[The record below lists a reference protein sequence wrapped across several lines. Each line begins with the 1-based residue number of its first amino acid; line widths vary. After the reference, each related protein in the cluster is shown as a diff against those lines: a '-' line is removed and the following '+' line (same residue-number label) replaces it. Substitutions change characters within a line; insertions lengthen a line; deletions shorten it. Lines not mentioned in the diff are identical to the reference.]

1 MQKPPEL
8 SFPPPLLALQLTVPK
23 AEVSCKVTLLLKIGR
38 GRAAMRCQ
46 FSAVPRRLG
55 PSWSGREVKLAVNAG
70 PADGQ
75 VGGWPR
81 WAAAVRDA
89 LARRSLSVNAAAEH
103 LGVRNVT
110 LRRWLDG
117 AAPPQLS
124 LLPRIAEI
132 TGLTHAIQLEL
143 GGVLPPAMRAEAHA
157 IQVTAELRSA
167 VGTIAEAV
175 AHAGELAFSDV
186 GARLAGIL
194 LSHEGADLQVTLR
207 RAYRGRRYPV
217 HLSTYVGVQRIHADS
232 DEDDAALRRR
242 VTQIVGESARAFG
255 AQWREQDPHDWSPPR
270 PNLILNVPQHE
281 RPRPPAATA
290 LSAAPNI
297 MMLGCPYAH
306 AEYIGALIADAL
318 GYGYLDVRY
327 SVPMPLD
334 LAPADP
340 AVTAAR
346 TQFLRALAADGAA
359 THKHV
364 WSVTDHRV
372 LPAITES
379 LAEADV
385 ACAIYVRS
393 GDRLLARGGEIWN
406 VRWEEM
412 LRLRATLDRLAE
424 TASWSV
430 LTLSL
435 PDELL
440 ADPLLAHEG
449 LTEGSTAEGDIDRD
463 RIADVAMLAAVDA
476 WRHMHTYGFVPAAAA
491 AGGRLRA
498 TIDGQGDPR
507 PSMVA
512 EARRMP
518 ARRR

>member
-1 MQKPPEL
+1 
-8 SFPPPLLALQLTVPK
+8 
-23 AEVSCKVTLLLKIGR
+23 
-38 GRAAMRCQ
+38 
-46 FSAVPRRLG
+46 
-55 PSWSGREVKLAVNAG
+55 VNADHSDAE
-70 PADGQ
+70 P
-75 VGGWPR
+75 GGWPR

-89 LARRSLSVNAAAEH
+89 LARKSLSVNAAAEH
-103 LGVRNVT
+103 LGVRNTT

-124 LLPRIAEI
+124 LLPRIAEL

-157 IQVTAELRSA
+157 IQVTSELRSA

-175 AHAGELAFSDV
+175 AHAGELAFSDA

-194 LSHEGADLQVTLR
+194 LGEEGADLQVTLR

-217 HLSTYVGVQRIHADS
+217 HLSTYVGVQRIHADGYA
-232 DEDDAALRRR
+232 DGYEDDAALRHR

-255 AQWREQDPHDWSPPR
+255 AQWREQDPHDWPAPR

-290 LSAAPNI
+290 LGAAPDI
-297 MMLGCPYAH
+297 LMLGCPYAH
-306 AEYIGALIADAL
+306 AEYIGALLADAL

-334 LAPADP
+334 LAPDDP

-346 TQFLRALAADGAA
+346 IGFIAALTADDAA
-359 THKHV
+359 TRKHV

-372 LPAITES
+372 LPAVTAS
-379 LAEADV
+379 LAGADI
-385 ACAIYVRS
+385 ACVIYVRS

-406 VRWEEM
+406 VPLEEM
-412 LRLRATLDRLAE
+412 IRLRATLDDLAE
-424 TASWSV
+424 TAPWSV
-430 LTLSL
+430 LILSL

-440 ADPLLAHEG
+440 AGEPADDPG
-449 LTEGSTAEGDIDRD
+449 IDRD
-463 RIADVAMLAAVDA
+463 RIADVAMLAAADA
-476 WRHMHTYGFVPAAAA
+476 WRHMHSYGFVPAAAA
-491 AGGRLRA
+491 AGGRLR
-498 TIDGQGDPR
+498 TMFDRYGRPEGDPR
-507 PSMVA
+507 RSMVA
-512 EARRMP
+512 GARRMP
-518 ARRR
+518 PRR

>member
-1 MQKPPEL
+1 VDADHSE
-8 SFPPPLLALQLTVPK
+8 
-23 AEVSCKVTLLLKIGR
+23 AE
-38 GRAAMRCQ
+38 
-46 FSAVPRRLG
+46 P
-55 PSWSGREVKLAVNAG
+55 
-70 PADGQ
+70 
-75 VGGWPR
+75 GGWPR

-89 LARRSLSVNAAAEH
+89 LARKSLSVNAAAEH
-103 LGVRNVT
+103 LGVRNTT

-124 LLPRIAEI
+124 LLPRIAEL

-157 IQVTAELRSA
+157 IQVTSELRSA

-175 AHAGELAFSDV
+175 AHAGELAFSDA

-194 LSHEGADLQVTLR
+194 LSEEGADLQVTLR

-232 DEDDAALRRR
+232 REDDAALRHR

-255 AQWREQDPHDWSPPR
+255 AQWREQDPHDWPEPR

-290 LSAAPNI
+290 LGAAPDI
-297 MMLGCPYAH
+297 LMLGCPYAH
-306 AEYIGALIADAL
+306 AEYIGALLADAL

-327 SVPMPLD
+327 SAPMPLD
-334 LAPADP
+334 LAPDDP

-346 TQFLRALAADGAA
+346 IGFIGALTADDAA
-359 THKHV
+359 TRKHV

-372 LPAITES
+372 LPAVTAS
-379 LAEADV
+379 LAGADI
-385 ACAIYVRS
+385 ACVIYVRS

-406 VRWEEM
+406 VPLEEM
-412 LRLRATLDRLAE
+412 IRLRATLDDLAE
-424 TASWSV
+424 TAPWSV
-430 LTLSL
+430 LILSL

-440 ADPLLAHEG
+440 ADEPPDDTHDAG
-449 LTEGSTAEGDIDRD
+449 AGDTGAGDTGAGIDRD
-463 RIADVAMLAAVDA
+463 RIADVATLAAADA
-476 WRHMHTYGFVPAAAA
+476 WRHMHSYGFVPGASA
-491 AGGRLRA
+491 AGGRLR
-498 TIDGQGDPR
+498 TMFDRHGRPEGDPR
-507 PSMVA
+507 RSMVA
-512 EARRMP
+512 GTRRMP
-518 ARRR
+518 PRR

>member
-1 MQKPPEL
+1 M
-8 SFPPPLLALQLTVPK
+8 
-23 AEVSCKVTLLLKIGR
+23 
-38 GRAAMRCQ
+38 
-46 FSAVPRRLG
+46 
-55 PSWSGREVKLAVNAG
+55 KLAVNTD

-75 VGGWPR
+75 AGGWPR

-89 LARRSLSVNAAAEH
+89 LARKSLSVNAAAEY
-103 LGVRNVT
+103 LGVRNTT

-124 LLPRIAEI
+124 LLPRIADL

-157 IQVTAELRSA
+157 IQLTNELRSA
-167 VGTIAEAV
+167 VGAIADAV

-217 HLSTYVGVQRIHADS
+217 HLSTYVGVQRIHPDTE
-232 DEDDAALRRR
+232 EDDTALRRR

-255 AQWREQDPHDWSPPR
+255 AQWREQDPHDWPPPR

-290 LSAAPNI
+290 LSAANI

-346 TQFLRALAADGAA
+346 AQFLGALASDGAA

-372 LPAITES
+372 LPAITAS
-379 LAEADV
+379 LAEADI
-385 ACAIYVRS
+385 ACVIYVRS

-406 VRWEEM
+406 VPWEEM
-412 LRLRATLDRLAE
+412 LRLREMLDRLVE

-430 LTLSL
+430 LTLTL

-440 ADPLLAHEG
+440 AGTLLAGTLRADDGAEDG
-449 LTEGSTAEGDIDRD
+449 ADDGAADAGPAGGAPGRAGCLQLDLRRAGDARRGS
-463 RIADVAMLAAVDA
+463 LAAA
-476 WRHMHTYGFVPAAAA
+476 
-491 AGGRLRA
+491 
-498 TIDGQGDPR
+498 
-507 PSMVA
+507 S
-512 EARRMP
+512 
-518 ARRR
+518 RRRRPLPRLDPGGQRG

>member
-1 MQKPPEL
+1 MDADHSE
-8 SFPPPLLALQLTVPK
+8 
-23 AEVSCKVTLLLKIGR
+23 AE
-38 GRAAMRCQ
+38 
-46 FSAVPRRLG
+46 P
-55 PSWSGREVKLAVNAG
+55 
-70 PADGQ
+70 
-75 VGGWPR
+75 GGWPR

-103 LGVRNVT
+103 LGVRNTT

-124 LLPRIAEI
+124 LLPRIAEL

-157 IQVTAELRSA
+157 IQVTSELRSA

-175 AHAGELAFSDV
+175 AHAGELAFSDA

-194 LSHEGADLQVTLR
+194 LSEEGADLQVTLR

-232 DEDDAALRRR
+232 REDDAALRHR

-255 AQWREQDPHDWSPPR
+255 AQWREQDPHDWPEPR

-290 LSAAPNI
+290 LGAAPDI
-297 MMLGCPYAH
+297 LMLGCPYAH
-306 AEYIGALIADAL
+306 AEYIGALLADAL

-327 SVPMPLD
+327 SAPMPLD
-334 LAPADP
+334 LAPDDP

-346 TQFLRALAADGAA
+346 IGFIGALTADDAA
-359 THKHV
+359 TRKHV

-372 LPAITES
+372 LPAVTAS
-379 LAEADV
+379 LAGADI
-385 ACAIYVRS
+385 ACVIYVRS

-406 VRWEEM
+406 VPLEEM
-412 LRLRATLDRLAE
+412 IRLRATLDDLAE
-424 TASWSV
+424 TAPWSV
-430 LTLSL
+430 LILSL

-440 ADPLLAHEG
+440 AGEPADD
-449 LTEGSTAEGDIDRD
+449 TGDAGTGDAGTGIDRD
-463 RIADVAMLAAVDA
+463 RIADVATLAAADA
-476 WRHMHTYGFVPAAAA
+476 WRHMHSYGFVPGASA
-491 AGGRLRA
+491 AGGRLR
-498 TIDGQGDPR
+498 TMFDRYGRPEGDPR
-507 PSMVA
+507 RSMVA
-512 EARRMP
+512 GARRMP
-518 ARRR
+518 PRR

>member
-1 MQKPPEL
+1 M
-8 SFPPPLLALQLTVPK
+8 
-23 AEVSCKVTLLLKIGR
+23 
-38 GRAAMRCQ
+38 
-46 FSAVPRRLG
+46 
-55 PSWSGREVKLAVNAG
+55 G
-70 PADGQ
+70 PADADAA
-75 VGGWPR
+75 GWPR

-89 LARRSLSVNAAAEH
+89 LARKSLSVNAAAEY
-103 LGVRNVT
+103 LGVPNTT

-117 AAPPQLS
+117 APPPQLS
-124 LLPRIAEI
+124 LLPKVAEL

-157 IQVTAELRSA
+157 IQVASELRSA

-175 AHAGELAFSDV
+175 AHASELAFSDA

-194 LSHEGADLQVTLR
+194 LGQEGADLQVTLR

-217 HLSTYVGVQRIHADS
+217 HLTTYVGVQRIHTDS
-232 DEDDAALRRR
+232 REDEVARDEVARDEVARDEVARDEVALRRR

-255 AQWREQDPHDWSPPR
+255 AQWREQEPHDWPPPR
-270 PNLILNVPQHE
+270 PNLILTVPQHE
-281 RPRPPAATA
+281 RHRPPSATPLA
-290 LSAAPNI
+290 AAPNI
-297 MMLGCPYAH
+297 LMLGCPYSY

-318 GYGYLDVRY
+318 GYGYLDMRY

-346 TQFLRALAADGAA
+346 IRFVQALAADDAA
-359 THKHV
+359 TRKHV

-372 LPAITES
+372 LPAVAGR
-379 LAEADV
+379 LADADV

-406 VRWEEM
+406 VPREEM
-412 LRLRATLDRLAE
+412 FRLRATLDDLTE
-424 TASWSV
+424 SASWSV

-440 ADPLLAHEG
+440 
-449 LTEGSTAEGDIDRD
+449 TEDAAGGPAAGGHGDGPAAGGHGDGPAAGGHGAGDHGVDGDRL
-463 RIADVAMLAAVDA
+463 ADVAMLAAVDA
-476 WRHMHTYGFVPAAAA
+476 WRHMHSYGFVPGAAA
-491 AGGRLRA
+491 AGGRLRTMFDRHGRPEGRPA
-498 TIDGQGDPR
+498 AVDGGRGPPDAGPPPLGGDCR
-507 PSMVA
+507 T
-512 EARRMP
+512 
-518 ARRR
+518 

>member
-1 MQKPPEL
+1 
-8 SFPPPLLALQLTVPK
+8 V
-23 AEVSCKVTLLLKIGR
+23 R
-38 GRAAMRCQ
+38 
-46 FSAVPRRLG
+46 
-55 PSWSGREVKLAVNAG
+55 LAVNAD
-70 PADGQ
+70 PADGEA
-75 VGGWPR
+75 GGWPR

-89 LARRSLSVNAAAEH
+89 LARKSLSVNAAAEQ
-103 LGVRNVT
+103 LGVRNTT

-124 LLPRIAEI
+124 LLPKIAEL

-157 IQVTAELRSA
+157 IQVASELRSA

-175 AHAGELAFSDV
+175 AHASELAFSDA

-194 LSHEGADLQVTLR
+194 LSREGADLQVTLR

-217 HLSTYVGVQRIHADS
+217 HLSTYVGVQRIRADS
-232 DEDDAALRRR
+232 HEDEAAQDEKALRHR
-242 VTQIVGESARAFG
+242 VTRIVGESARAFG
-255 AQWREQDPHDWSPPR
+255 AQWREQEPHDWPPPR

-281 RPRPPAATA
+281 RPRSPSATA
-290 LSAAPNI
+290 LAAAPNI
-297 MMLGCPYAH
+297 LLLGCPYAY

-346 TQFLRALAADGAA
+346 IRFVQTLTADDAA

-372 LPAITES
+372 LPVVAAD

-385 ACAIYVRS
+385 ACVIYVRS

-406 VRWEEM
+406 VPRPEM
-412 LRLRATLDRLAE
+412 FRLRDTLDRLTE
-424 TASWSV
+424 TAPWSV
-430 LTLSL
+430 LTVSLS
-435 PDELL
+435 DELL
-440 ADPLLAHEG
+440 A
-449 LTEGSTAEGDIDRD
+449 GDGAGGHGIDAD
-463 RIADVAMLAAVDA
+463 RLADVAMLAAVDA
-476 WRHMHTYGFVPAAAA
+476 WRHMHSYGFVPSAAA
-491 AGGRLRA
+491 AGGRLR
-498 TIDGQGDPR
+498 TMFDRHGRPEGDPR
-507 PSMVA
+507 PSMVT

-518 ARRR
+518 ARR

>member
-1 MQKPPEL
+1 M
-8 SFPPPLLALQLTVPK
+8 
-23 AEVSCKVTLLLKIGR
+23 
-38 GRAAMRCQ
+38 
-46 FSAVPRRLG
+46 
-55 PSWSGREVKLAVNAG
+55 NAD
-70 PADGQ
+70 PADGE

-89 LARRSLSVNAAAEH
+89 LARKSLSVNAAAEQ
-103 LGVRNVT
+103 LGVRNTT

-124 LLPRIAEI
+124 LLPKIAEL

-157 IQVTAELRSA
+157 IQVASELRSA

-175 AHAGELAFSDV
+175 AHASELAFSDA

-194 LSHEGADLQVTLR
+194 LSQEGADLQVTLR

-217 HLSTYVGVQRIHADS
+217 HLSTYVGVQRIRADS
-232 DEDDAALRRR
+232 HEDEAAQEEAALRHR

-255 AQWREQDPHDWSPPR
+255 AQWREQEPHDWPRPR

-281 RPRPPAATA
+281 RPRSPSATA
-290 LSAAPNI
+290 LAAAPNI
-297 MMLGCPYAH
+297 LLLGCPYAY

-340 AVTAAR
+340 AMTAAR
-346 TQFLRALAADGAA
+346 IRFVQALMADDAA

-372 LPAITES
+372 LPVVAAD

-385 ACAIYVRS
+385 ACVIYVRS

-406 VRWEEM
+406 VPRPEM
-412 LRLRATLDRLAE
+412 FRLRDTLDRLTE
-424 TASWSV
+424 TAPWSV
-430 LTLSL
+430 LTVSLS
-435 PDELL
+435 DELL
-440 ADPLLAHEG
+440 A
-449 LTEGSTAEGDIDRD
+449 GDGVGGHGIDAD
-463 RIADVAMLAAVDA
+463 RLADVAMLAAVDA
-476 WRHMHTYGFVPAAAA
+476 WRHMHSYGFVPSAAA
-491 AGGRLRA
+491 AGGRLR
-498 TIDGQGDPR
+498 TMFDPHGRPEGDPR
-507 PSMVA
+507 PSMVT

-518 ARRR
+518 ARR

>member
-1 MQKPPEL
+1 MDTDHSE
-8 SFPPPLLALQLTVPK
+8 
-23 AEVSCKVTLLLKIGR
+23 AE
-38 GRAAMRCQ
+38 
-46 FSAVPRRLG
+46 P
-55 PSWSGREVKLAVNAG
+55 
-70 PADGQ
+70 
-75 VGGWPR
+75 GGWPR

-103 LGVRNVT
+103 LGIRNTT

-117 AAPPQLS
+117 AAAPQLS
-124 LLPRIAEI
+124 LLPRIAEL

-157 IQVTAELRSA
+157 IQVTSELRSA

-175 AHAGELAFSDV
+175 AHAGELAFSDA

-194 LSHEGADLQVTLR
+194 LSEEGADLQVTLR

-217 HLSTYVGVQRIHADS
+217 HLSTYVGVQRIQADS
-232 DEDDAALRRR
+232 REDDAALRHR

-255 AQWREQDPHDWSPPR
+255 AQWREQDPHDWPEPR

-290 LSAAPNI
+290 LGAAPDI
-297 MMLGCPYAH
+297 LMLGCPYAH
-306 AEYIGALIADAL
+306 AEYIGALLADAL

-327 SVPMPLD
+327 SAPMPLD
-334 LAPADP
+334 LAPDDP

-346 TQFLRALAADGAA
+346 IGFIGALTADDAV
-359 THKHV
+359 TRKHV

-372 LPAITES
+372 LPAVTAS

-385 ACAIYVRS
+385 ACVIYVRS

-406 VRWEEM
+406 VPLEEM
-412 LRLRATLDRLAE
+412 IRLRATLDDLAE
-424 TASWSV
+424 TAPWSV
-430 LTLSL
+430 LILSL

-440 ADPLLAHEG
+440 AGEPADD
-449 LTEGSTAEGDIDRD
+449 TGDTGAGDAGAGDAGAGIDRD
-463 RIADVAMLAAVDA
+463 RIADVATLAAADA
-476 WRHMHTYGFVPAAAA
+476 WRHMHSYGFVPGAAA
-491 AGGRLRA
+491 AGGRLR
-498 TIDGQGDPR
+498 TLFDRHGRPEGDPR
-507 PSMVA
+507 RSMVA
-512 EARRMP
+512 GARRMP
-518 ARRR
+518 PRR

>member
-1 MQKPPEL
+1 
-8 SFPPPLLALQLTVPK
+8 
-23 AEVSCKVTLLLKIGR
+23 
-38 GRAAMRCQ
+38 
-46 FSAVPRRLG
+46 
-55 PSWSGREVKLAVNAG
+55 
-70 PADGQ
+70 
-75 VGGWPR
+75 
-81 WAAAVRDA
+81 
-89 LARRSLSVNAAAEH
+89 
-103 LGVRNVT
+103 
-110 LRRWLDG
+110 
-117 AAPPQLS
+117 
-124 LLPRIAEI
+124 
-132 TGLTHAIQLEL
+132 
-143 GGVLPPAMRAEAHA
+143 
-157 IQVTAELRSA
+157 
-167 VGTIAEAV
+167 
-175 AHAGELAFSDV
+175 
-186 GARLAGIL
+186 
-194 LSHEGADLQVTLR
+194 
-207 RAYRGRRYPV
+207 
-217 HLSTYVGVQRIHADS
+217 VQRIHADS

-306 AEYIGALIADAL
+306 AEYVGALIADAL

-346 TQFLRALAADGAA
+346 IQFLRALAADGAA

-372 LPAITES
+372 LPAITEG

-385 ACAIYVRS
+385 ACVIYVRS

-435 PDELL
+435 DDELL
-440 ADPLLAHEG
+440 VGPLPAEHMPAERMPAEG
-449 LTEGSTAEGDIDRD
+449 GTTEGGTTEGGTSEDGIDRD

-476 WRHMHTYGFVPAAAA
+476 WRHMHTYGFVPGAAA
-491 AGGRLRA
+491 AGGRLR
-498 TIDGQGDPR
+498 TMFDRHGRPEGDPR
-507 PSMVA
+507 RSIVA

-518 ARRR
+518 AR

>member
-1 MQKPPEL
+1 M
-8 SFPPPLLALQLTVPK
+8 
-23 AEVSCKVTLLLKIGR
+23 
-38 GRAAMRCQ
+38 
-46 FSAVPRRLG
+46 
-55 PSWSGREVKLAVNAG
+55 NAD

-75 VGGWPR
+75 GGGWPR

-89 LARRSLSVNAAAEH
+89 LARKSLSVNAAAEH
-103 LGVRNVT
+103 LGVRNTT

-117 AAPPQLS
+117 AAPPQLP
-124 LLPRIAEI
+124 LLPRIAEL

-157 IQVTAELRSA
+157 IQVTNELRSA
-167 VGTIAEAV
+167 VGAITEAV
-175 AHAGELAFSDV
+175 AHAGELAFSDA
-186 GARLAGIL
+186 GAHLAGIL
-194 LSHEGADLQVTLR
+194 LSHEGADLEVTLR

-242 VTQIVGESARAFG
+242 VTQIVGESARALG

-346 TQFLRALAADGAA
+346 IQFLRALAADGAA
-359 THKHV
+359 SHKHV

-372 LPAITES
+372 LPAITEG

-385 ACAIYVRS
+385 ACVIYVRS

-406 VRWEEM
+406 VPWEEM

-435 PDELL
+435 DDELL
-440 ADPLLAHEG
+440 VGPLPAEDMPAEDMPAEG
-449 LTEGSTAEGDIDRD
+449 GTTEGGTADGGIDRD
-463 RIADVAMLAAVDA
+463 RVADVAMLAAVDA
-476 WRHMHTYGFVPAAAA
+476 WRHMHTYGFVPGATA
-491 AGGRLRA
+491 AGGRLR
-498 TIDGQGDPR
+498 TMFDRHGRPEGDPR
-507 PSMVA
+507 RSMVA

-518 ARRR
+518 SRRR

>member
-1 MQKPPEL
+1 M
-8 SFPPPLLALQLTVPK
+8 
-23 AEVSCKVTLLLKIGR
+23 
-38 GRAAMRCQ
+38 
-46 FSAVPRRLG
+46 
-55 PSWSGREVKLAVNAG
+55 NAD

-75 VGGWPR
+75 AGGWPR

-89 LARRSLSVNAAAEH
+89 LARKSLSVNAAAEY
-103 LGVRNVT
+103 LGVRNTT

-124 LLPRIAEI
+124 LLPRIAEL

-217 HLSTYVGVQRIHADS
+217 HLSTYVGVQRIHADT

-255 AQWREQDPHDWSPPR
+255 VQWREQDPHDWPPPR

-290 LSAAPNI
+290 LSAAPSI

-327 SVPMPLD
+327 SVPTPLD

-340 AVTAAR
+340 AVTATR
-346 TQFLRALAADGAA
+346 TQFLSALAADGAD
-359 THKHV
+359 THRHV

-372 LPAITES
+372 LPAITGR

-385 ACAIYVRS
+385 ACVIYVRS

-406 VRWEEM
+406 VPGQDM

-424 TASWSV
+424 TASWPV
-430 LTLSL
+430 LTLTLAL

-440 ADPLLAHEG
+440 AGSWPADDGIAEG
-449 LTEGSTAEGDIDRD
+449 GPTEGGIDRD

-476 WRHMHTYGFVPAAAA
+476 WRHMHAYGFVPGAAA
-491 AGGRLRA
+491 AGGRLRTMFDSHGRPA
-498 TIDGQGDPR
+498 GDPR
-507 PSMVA
+507 RSLVA